1 MEESM
6 LSYKVLSEPGERE
19 YNEDYVGVAER
30 GDLFCFVL
38 ADGLGG
44 HGGGD
49 EASRLVAEYIL
60 NDFEKNGESSEDY
73 LKSAFEKSQELL
85 LKEQERQKR
94 VYEMKTTLV
103 VLIIDDYF
111 MRWGHIGDS
120 RLYYFKNKKL
130 KERTLDHSVPQMLV
144 AAGEIREDQIR
155 GHSDRN
161 RLLRAM
167 GSEWDMPRYQLAK
180 PIERSGNEAFLL
192 CSDGFWEWIEE
203 KQMQSLL
210 KKASSSENWIKQMKE
225 TVQKNG
231 MGKGM
236 DNYSAIA
243 VILK

>member
-1 MEESM
+1 M
-6 LSYKVLSEPGERE
+6 LAYKVLSEPGERA
-19 YNEDYVGVAER
+19 YNEDYVGAAIKEKAS
-30 GDLFCFVL
+30 CFVL

-49 EASRLVAEYIL
+49 EASWLVVEYIL
-60 NDFEKNGESSEDY
+60 NDFKKNGDASEDY
-73 LKSAFEKSQELL
+73 LKNAFEKSQELL

-103 VLIIDDYF
+103 VLVIDEHF

-144 AAGEIREDQIR
+144 NAGEIKENQIR

-180 PIERSGNEAFLL
+180 PRERSGKEAFLL
-192 CSDGFWEWIEE
+192 CSDGFWEWVEE
-203 KQMQSLL
+203 KQMQATL
-210 KKASSSENWIKQMKE
+210 KKADSPEDWMKRMKQIVE
-225 TVQKNG
+225 KNG

-243 VILK
+243 VFLE